1 MFVSS
6 MTFTSI
12 KAQNSSAVEL
22 FTEEDLV
29 FLERVGL
36 EVSDFTDKQIREIK
50 QPPPDAHEERIKTC
64 MEMKD
69 TNFIASDIECVT
81 WTLSAEASYRL
92 AQWAIQET
100 MNN

>member
-1 MFVSS
+1 
-6 MTFTSI
+6 MTFNSI

-22 FTEEDLV
+22 FTEEDLK
-29 FLERVGL
+29 FLQEKGIDPS
-36 EVSDFTDKQIREIK
+36 EFTDKQIREIK
-50 QPPPDAHEERIKTC
+50 QPPPGAHEERIKTC

-69 TNFIASDIECVT
+69 TNFIASDIECVS

>member
-1 MFVSS
+1 

-22 FTEEDLV
+22 FTEEDLK
-29 FLERVGL
+29 FLQEKGIDPS
-36 EVSDFTDKQIREIK
+36 EFTDKQIREIK
-50 QPPPDAHEERIKTC
+50 QPPADAHEERIKTC

-69 TNFIASDIECVT
+69 TNFIANDIECVT

-92 AQWAIQET
+92 AQWTIQET
-100 MNN
+100 MN